1 MDRPRRDS
9 RQHNGITVRGLP
21 QPTFATKSAKN
32 GSPHRI
38 FSWPPL
44 ARRRLIVLPKS
55 DPPCFPAP
63 LCPKGKFTKG
73 TAGAYKMRQGQ
84 ICPNVD
90 AYGTK
95 SQYSNIA
102 RTNEIFPMAAF
113 GWLWSTYCGSHGR
126 GPRFDP

>member
-73 TAGAYKMRQGQ
+73 TAAAYKTRQGH
-84 ICPNVD
+84 IWPTLA
-90 AYGTK
+90 AYATK
-95 SQYSNIA
+95 PQSSNHL
-102 RTNEIFPMAAF
+102 RTF
-113 GWLWSTYCGSHGR
+113 
-126 GPRFDP
+126 